1 MSNFVKMKQDFKILS
16 APLQGY
22 TGHVWRSTHARIFGG
37 IDCYYS
43 PFMRMKGGSL
53 MSRDVRD
60 VQPENNNGYNFVP
73 QVLAGTID
81 DTVAMVLYLKSL
93 GYNRVDLNMGCPF
106 PPIARHA
113 KGSGILCYPQRVEA
127 LFKRLA
133 SIDGLKYSIKMR
145 LGYNSA
151 DDWRRILPLIP
162 IIDPMHIVIHPRT
175 GIQQYSGDVD
185 ITQFLNILQSTTY
198 PVIYNGDIA
207 RREDIVPLMQRFDE
221 MPGSNIAGVMIG
233 RALVANPAML
243 TPEKADRDHYRTF
256 HDAIYAQYRKELTGG
271 SVQLLN
277 AMKAFWNMYLPQS
290 DRKCRKRIGK
300 AHTIAQYEL
309 ATAQLFELLP

>member
-113 KGSGILCYPQRVEA
+113 KGSGILC
-127 LFKRLA
+127 
-133 SIDGLKYSIKMR
+133 
-145 LGYNSA
+145 
-151 DDWRRILPLIP
+151 
-162 IIDPMHIVIHPRT
+162 
-175 GIQQYSGDVD
+175 
-185 ITQFLNILQSTTY
+185 
-198 PVIYNGDIA
+198 
-207 RREDIVPLMQRFDE
+207 
-221 MPGSNIAGVMIG
+221 
-233 RALVANPAML
+233 
-243 TPEKADRDHYRTF
+243 
-256 HDAIYAQYRKELTGG
+256 
-271 SVQLLN
+271 
-277 AMKAFWNMYLPQS
+277 
-290 DRKCRKRIGK
+290 
-300 AHTIAQYEL
+300 
-309 ATAQLFELLP
+309 

>member
-1 MSNFVKMKQDFKILS
+1 
-16 APLQGY
+16 
-22 TGHVWRSTHARIFGG
+22 
-37 IDCYYS
+37 
-43 PFMRMKGGSL
+43 
-53 MSRDVRD
+53 
-60 VQPENNNGYNFVP
+60 
-73 QVLAGTID
+73 
-81 DTVAMVLYLKSL
+81 
-93 GYNRVDLNMGCPF
+93 
-106 PPIARHA
+106 
-113 KGSGILCYPQRVEA
+113 
-127 LFKRLA
+127 
-133 SIDGLKYSIKMR
+133 MR

-162 IIDPMHIVIHPRT
+162 IIDPMHITIHPRT

-207 RREDIVPLMQRFDE
+207 RREDIVTLMQRFDE

-309 ATAQLFELLP
+309 ATAQLFELLT

>member
-22 TGHVWRSTHARIFGG
+22 TSHVWRKAHAEIFGG

-43 PFMRMKGGSL
+43 PFMRMKGGRL
-53 MSRDVRD
+53 MNRDKRD
-60 VQPENNNGYNFVP
+60 VQPENNTGYNFVP
-73 QVLAGTID
+73 QVLAGNID
-81 DTVAMVLYLKSL
+81 DTVAMVMYLKSL
-93 GYNRVDLNMGCPF
+93 GYNHVDLNMGCPF

-113 KGSGILCYPQRVEA
+113 KGSGILLYPQRVEA
-127 LFKRLA
+127 LFKHLA
-133 SIDGLKYSIKMR
+133 SIDGIKYSVKMR

-151 DDWRRILPLIP
+151 DDWRRILPLMP
-162 IIDPMHIVIHPRT
+162 IIAPEHIAIHART
-175 GIQQYSGDVD
+175 GSQQYSGNVD
-185 ITQFLNILQSTTY
+185 IAQFHDILQSTTY

-207 RREDIVPLMQRFDE
+207 RKEDIEPLIQRLVAV
-221 MPGSNIAGVMIG
+221 PGSSIAGVMIG
-233 RALVANPAML
+233 RALVSNPAML
-243 TPEKADRDHYRTF
+243 TPEKADRYHYRAF
-256 HDAIYAQYRKELTGG
+256 HDAIYAQYQKELTGG

-277 AMKAFWNMYLPQS
+277 AMKAFWTMYLPQA

-300 AHTIAQYEL
+300 ARTIAEYEL